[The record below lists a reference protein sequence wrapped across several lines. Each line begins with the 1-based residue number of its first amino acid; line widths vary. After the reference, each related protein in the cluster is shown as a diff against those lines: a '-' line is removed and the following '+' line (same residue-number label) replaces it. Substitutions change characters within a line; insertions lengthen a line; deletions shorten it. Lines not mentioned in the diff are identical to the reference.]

1 MKETRM
7 TRPIYPQHALA
18 ATFISGRQRPN
29 ESTAPD
35 AASPLCLSP
44 AAQRRGTGE
53 FCCWAE

>member
-29 ESTAPD
+29 KPD
-35 AASPLCLSP
+35 AANP
-44 AAQRRGTGE
+44 AIALWLTTEDQWRRDWRYPTD
-53 FCCWAE
+53 